1 MSAVLTLLKLSN
13 LLDSKHP
20 LDAFVSN
27 LRVTAINLRGG
38 RPAWSTAV
46 GLGPIP
52 YRFAG
57 SNPAPRI
64 SFSPQVRASN
74 HRCVHQQAHRR
85 LDCYLRGWPRES
97 GDLMT
102 NDTTDKQDD
111 EEEDWMD
118 YANAGFGET
127 DYSLWDEQPA
137 EEQKEEKEPDFDL
150 NSSPNQLGTHMEEI
164 PRAPSPAGHKHL
176 VRIGTCDPCL
186 GRLGGKKRFEQTI
199 TESGVELRANVVRRD
214 SHLEAARSEI
224 PLCPFCENL
233 YEEANLLADII
244 HDAIQPYQATRLQ
257 LGARIPK
264 DQIDGEEEIRKRFG
278 AGGSDALKSGLVTEI
293 ARNLNDRME
302 GKKLVNDKPQILAL
316 IDVLTL
322 TVELDIRAHYLYG
335 RYKKLERGIPQTR
348 WPCRACKGRGCE
360 KCDKTG
366 LQYKKSV
373 QDLIGNPLL
382 RQFEAKEHAFHG
394 MGREDIDVRCMGQGR
409 PFVIEMK
416 EPKIRTVDLQAAQ
429 KSIND
434 AAEGSV
440 IITSLR
446 DSNRSEVVRV
456 KDTPAEKSYT
466 IRFRVVPL
474 SEAEHAVLT
483 APVDLTHVDVQD
495 RGGKG
500 RKNQKR
506 RNRRGDRKND
516 HKKPLP
522 AVIEV
527 VEGPSE
533 EELKALKKA
542 ELVEKAEALGLTK
555 SGTKGDLIERIMSA
569 GPPPAVNFE
578 LPTREFIEETINKL
592 AGVKLAQRTPERV
605 AHRRADLIRRRTVF
619 ETSEP
624 LIEVM
629 DDGVMEVEFTLR
641 CESGTYVKETIHGD
655 AGRTQPSL
663 SSLIKAKCD
672 VLWLDVGDIH
682 AD

>member
-1 MSAVLTLLKLSN
+1 MNRRGAGPFAVFGVGPENAVILMS
-13 LLDSKHP
+13 
-20 LDAFVSN
+20 
-27 LRVTAINLRGG
+27 
-38 RPAWSTAV
+38 
-46 GLGPIP
+46 
-52 YRFAG
+52 
-57 SNPAPRI
+57 
-64 SFSPQVRASN
+64 
-74 HRCVHQQAHRR
+74 
-85 LDCYLRGWPRES
+85 
-97 GDLMT
+97 
-102 NDTTDKQDD
+102 NDTPDKPD
-111 EEEDWMD
+111 EDEDWMK

-127 DYSLWDEQPA
+127 DYSLWDDQPA
-137 EEQKEEKEPDFDL
+137 EQEEEAEEPDFDL
-150 NSSPNQLGTHMEEI
+150 NSTPNQLGTHMEEI

-176 VRIGTCDPCL
+176 VRIGTCDHCL
-186 GRLGGKKRFEQTI
+186 GRLGGKKRYEQTI
-199 TESGVELRANVVRRD
+199 AESGAEIRASVVQRD
-214 SHLEAARSEI
+214 SHLENARAEI

-233 YEEANLLADII
+233 YEEADLLADII
-244 HDAIQPYQATRLQ
+244 HDAIQPYEATRLQ

-264 DQIDGEEEIRKRFG
+264 DQIAAEEELRKRLG

-293 ARNLNDRME
+293 ARNLNDRLD

-335 RYKKLERGIPQTR
+335 RYQKLERGIPQTR

-360 KCDKTG
+360 KCEGTG

-382 RQFEAKEHAFHG
+382 GLFEAKEHAFHG
-394 MGREDIDVRCMGQGR
+394 MGREDIDVRCLGQGR

-416 EPKIRTVDLQAAQ
+416 EPKIRTVDLDAAMN
-429 KSIND
+429 SINEL
-434 AAEGSV
+434 AEGS
-440 IITSLR
+440 IKITGLR
-446 DSNRSEVVRV
+446 SSNRSEVVRV

-466 IRFRVVPL
+466 IRFRVMPL

-500 RKNQKR
+500 RKNPKR

-542 ELVEKAEALGLTK
+542 ELVEKAEALGLSK
-555 SGTKGDLIERIMSA
+555 SGTKGDLIERIMNA
-569 GPPPAVNFE
+569 GPPAPVMFD
-578 LPTREFIEETINKL
+578 LPEADFIKETIDKL
-592 AGVKLAQRTPERV
+592 AGVKLFQRTPERV
-605 AHRRADLIRRRTVF
+605 AHRRADLIRKRTVF
-619 ETSEP
+619 ETSKP
-624 LIEVM
+624 IIETM
-629 DDGVMEVEFTLR
+629 PDGVLEVEFTLR
-641 CESGTYVKETIHGD
+641 CESGTYVKETVHGD
-655 AGRTQPSL
+655 GGRTQPSL

-672 VLWLDVGDIH
+672 VMWLDVGDIH

>member
-1 MSAVLTLLKLSN
+1 MN
-13 LLDSKHP
+13 
-20 LDAFVSN
+20 
-27 LRVTAINLRGG
+27 RRGAG
-38 RPAWSTAV
+38 PTAV
-46 GLGPIP
+46 FGVGPENAVI
-52 YRFAG
+52 
-57 SNPAPRI
+57 
-64 SFSPQVRASN
+64 
-74 HRCVHQQAHRR
+74 
-85 LDCYLRGWPRES
+85 
-97 GDLMT
+97 LMS
-102 NDTTDKQDD
+102 NDTPDKPD
-111 EEEDWMD
+111 EDEDWMK

-127 DYSLWDEQPA
+127 DYSLWDDQPA
-137 EEQKEEKEPDFDL
+137 EQDEAEEEPDFDL
-150 NSSPNQLGTHMEEI
+150 NSTPNQLGTHMEEI

-176 VRIGTCDPCL
+176 VRIGTCDHCL
-186 GRLGGKKRFEQTI
+186 GRLGGKKRYEQTI
-199 TESGVELRANVVRRD
+199 AESGAEIRASVVQRD
-214 SHLEAARSEI
+214 SHLENARTEI

-233 YEEANLLADII
+233 YEEADLLADII
-244 HDAIQPYQATRLQ
+244 HDAIQPYEATRLQ

-264 DQIDGEEEIRKRFG
+264 DQIAAEEELRKRLG

-293 ARNLNDRME
+293 ARNLNDRLD

-335 RYKKLERGIPQTR
+335 RYQKLERGIPQTR

-360 KCDKTG
+360 KCEGTG

-382 RQFEAKEHAFHG
+382 GLFEAKEHAFHG
-394 MGREDIDVRCMGQGR
+394 MGREDIDVRCLGQGR

-416 EPKIRTVDLQAAQ
+416 EPKIRTVDLDAAM
-429 KSIND
+429 KSINEL
-434 AAEGSV
+434 AEGS
-440 IITSLR
+440 IKITGLR
-446 DSNRSEVVRV
+446 SSNRSEVVRV

-466 IRFRVVPL
+466 IRFRVIPL
-474 SEAEHAVLT
+474 SEAEHAMLT

-500 RKNQKR
+500 RKNPKR

-542 ELVEKAEALGLTK
+542 ELVEKAEALGLSK
-555 SGTKGDLIERIMSA
+555 SGTKGDLIERIMNA
-569 GPPPAVNFE
+569 GPPAPVMFD
-578 LPTREFIEETINKL
+578 LPEADFIKETIDKL
-592 AGVKLAQRTPERV
+592 AGVKLFQRTPERV
-605 AHRRADLIRRRTVF
+605 AHRRADLIRKRTVF
-619 ETSEP
+619 ETSKP
-624 LIEVM
+624 IIETM
-629 DDGVMEVEFTLR
+629 PDGVLEVEFTLR
-641 CESGTYVKETIHGD
+641 CESGTYVKETVHGD
-655 AGRTQPSL
+655 GGRTQPSL

-672 VLWLDVGDIH
+672 VMWLDVGDIH

>member
-1 MSAVLTLLKLSN
+1 MNRRGPGRIAVFGVGPENAVILMS
-13 LLDSKHP
+13 
-20 LDAFVSN
+20 
-27 LRVTAINLRGG
+27 
-38 RPAWSTAV
+38 
-46 GLGPIP
+46 
-52 YRFAG
+52 
-57 SNPAPRI
+57 
-64 SFSPQVRASN
+64 
-74 HRCVHQQAHRR
+74 
-85 LDCYLRGWPRES
+85 
-97 GDLMT
+97 
-102 NDTTDKQDD
+102 NDTPDKPD
-111 EEEDWMD
+111 EDEDWMK

-127 DYSLWDEQPA
+127 DYSLWDDQPA
-137 EEQKEEKEPDFDL
+137 EQNEVEQEPDFDL
-150 NSSPNQLGTHMEEI
+150 NSTPNQLGTHMEEI

-176 VRIGTCDPCL
+176 VRIGTCDHCL
-186 GRLGGKKRFEQTI
+186 GRLGGKKRYEQTI
-199 TESGVELRANVVRRD
+199 AESGAEIRAGVVRRD
-214 SHLEAARSEI
+214 SHLENARTEI

-233 YEEANLLADII
+233 YEEADLLADII
-244 HDAIQPYQATRLQ
+244 YDAIQPYEATRLQ

-264 DQIDGEEEIRKRFG
+264 DQIAAEEELRKRLG

-293 ARNLNDRME
+293 ARNLNDRLD

-335 RYKKLERGIPQTR
+335 RYQKLERGIPQTR

-360 KCDKTG
+360 KCDGTG

-382 RQFEAKEHAFHG
+382 GLFEAKEHAFHG

-416 EPKIRTVDLQAAQ
+416 EPKTRTVDLDAAMN
-429 KSIND
+429 SINEL
-434 AAEGSV
+434 AEGS
-440 IITSLR
+440 INITGLR
-446 DSNRSEVVRV
+446 SSNRSEVVRV

-466 IRFRVVPL
+466 IRFRVMPL

-500 RKNQKR
+500 RKNPKR

-542 ELVEKAEALGLTK
+542 ELVEKAEALGLAK
-555 SGTKGDLIERIMSA
+555 SGTKGELIERIMSA
-569 GPPPAVNFE
+569 GPPAPVMFD
-578 LPTREFIEETINKL
+578 LPEAEFIKETIDKL
-592 AGVKLAQRTPERV
+592 AGVKLFQRTPERV
-605 AHRRADLIRRRTVF
+605 AHRRADLIRKRTVF
-619 ETSEP
+619 ETSKP
-624 LIEVM
+624 IIETM
-629 DDGVMEVEFTLR
+629 ADGVLEVEFTLR
-641 CESGTYVKETIHGD
+641 CESGTYVKETVHGD
-655 AGRTQPSL
+655 GGRTQPSL

-672 VLWLDVGDIH
+672 VMWLDVGDIH

>member
-1 MSAVLTLLKLSN
+1 MNRRGAAPFAVFGVGPENAVILMS
-13 LLDSKHP
+13 
-20 LDAFVSN
+20 
-27 LRVTAINLRGG
+27 
-38 RPAWSTAV
+38 
-46 GLGPIP
+46 
-52 YRFAG
+52 
-57 SNPAPRI
+57 
-64 SFSPQVRASN
+64 
-74 HRCVHQQAHRR
+74 
-85 LDCYLRGWPRES
+85 
-97 GDLMT
+97 
-102 NDTTDKQDD
+102 NDTPDKPD
-111 EEEDWMD
+111 EDEDWMK

-127 DYSLWDEQPA
+127 DYSLWDDQPA
-137 EEQKEEKEPDFDL
+137 EQNEVEQEPDFDL
-150 NSSPNQLGTHMEEI
+150 NSTPNQLGTHMEEI

-176 VRIGTCDPCL
+176 VRIGTCDHCL
-186 GRLGGKKRFEQTI
+186 GRLGGKKRYEQTI
-199 TESGVELRANVVRRD
+199 AESGAEIRAGVVRRD
-214 SHLEAARSEI
+214 SHLENARTEI

-233 YEEANLLADII
+233 YEEADLLADII
-244 HDAIQPYQATRLQ
+244 YDAIQPYEATRLQ

-264 DQIDGEEEIRKRFG
+264 DQIAAEEELRKRLG

-293 ARNLNDRME
+293 ARNLNDRLD

-335 RYKKLERGIPQTR
+335 RYQKLERGIPQTR

-360 KCDKTG
+360 KCDGTG

-382 RQFEAKEHAFHG
+382 GLFEAKEHAFHG

-416 EPKIRTVDLQAAQ
+416 EPKTRTVDLDAAMN
-429 KSIND
+429 SINEL
-434 AAEGSV
+434 AEGS
-440 IITSLR
+440 INITGLR
-446 DSNRSEVVRV
+446 SSNRSEVVRV

-466 IRFRVVPL
+466 IRFRVMPL

-483 APVDLTHVDVQD
+483 APVDLTHVEVQD

-500 RKNQKR
+500 RKNPKR

-542 ELVEKAEALGLTK
+542 ELVEKAEALGLAK
-555 SGTKGDLIERIMSA
+555 SGTKGELIERIMSA
-569 GPPPAVNFE
+569 GPPAPVMFD
-578 LPTREFIEETINKL
+578 LPEAEFIKETIDKL
-592 AGVKLAQRTPERV
+592 AGVKLFQRTPERV
-605 AHRRADLIRRRTVF
+605 AHRRADLIRKRTVF
-619 ETSEP
+619 ETSKP
-624 LIEVM
+624 IIETM
-629 DDGVMEVEFTLR
+629 ADGVLEVEFTLR
-641 CESGTYVKETIHGD
+641 CESGTYVKETVHGD
-655 AGRTQPSL
+655 GGRTQPSL

-672 VLWLDVGDIH
+672 VMWLDVGDIH

>member
-1 MSAVLTLLKLSN
+1 MN
-13 LLDSKHP
+13 
-20 LDAFVSN
+20 
-27 LRVTAINLRGG
+27 RRGAG
-38 RPAWSTAV
+38 PTAV
-46 GLGPIP
+46 FGVGPENAVI
-52 YRFAG
+52 
-57 SNPAPRI
+57 
-64 SFSPQVRASN
+64 
-74 HRCVHQQAHRR
+74 
-85 LDCYLRGWPRES
+85 
-97 GDLMT
+97 LMS
-102 NDTTDKQDD
+102 NDTPDKPD
-111 EEEDWMD
+111 EDEDWMK

-127 DYSLWDEQPA
+127 DYSLWDDEPA
-137 EEQKEEKEPDFDL
+137 EQDEAEEEPDFDL
-150 NSSPNQLGTHMEEI
+150 NSTPNQLGTHMEEI

-176 VRIGTCDPCL
+176 VRIGTCDHCL
-186 GRLGGKKRFEQTI
+186 GRLGGKKRYEQTI
-199 TESGVELRANVVRRD
+199 AESGAEIRASVVQRD
-214 SHLEAARSEI
+214 SHLENARTEI

-233 YEEANLLADII
+233 YEEADLLADII
-244 HDAIQPYQATRLQ
+244 HDAIQPYEATRLQ

-264 DQIDGEEEIRKRFG
+264 DQIAAEEELRKRLG

-293 ARNLNDRME
+293 ARNLNDRLD

-335 RYKKLERGIPQTR
+335 RYQKLERGIPQTR

-360 KCDKTG
+360 KCEGTG

-382 RQFEAKEHAFHG
+382 GLFEAKEHAFHG
-394 MGREDIDVRCMGQGR
+394 MGREDIDVRCLGQGR

-416 EPKIRTVDLQAAQ
+416 EPKIRTVDLDAAMN
-429 KSIND
+429 SINEL
-434 AAEGSV
+434 AEGS
-440 IITSLR
+440 IKITGLR
-446 DSNRSEVVRV
+446 SSNRSEVVRV

-466 IRFRVVPL
+466 IRFRVMPL

-500 RKNQKR
+500 RKNPKR

-533 EELKALKKA
+533 EELKAFKKA
-542 ELVEKAEALGLTK
+542 ELVEKAEALGLVK
-555 SGTKGDLIERIMSA
+555 SGTKGDLIERIMNA
-569 GPPPAVNFE
+569 GPPAPVMFD
-578 LPTREFIEETINKL
+578 LPEADFIKETIDKL
-592 AGVKLAQRTPERV
+592 AGVKLFQRTPERV
-605 AHRRADLIRRRTVF
+605 AHRRADLIRKRTVF
-619 ETSEP
+619 ETSKP
-624 LIEVM
+624 IIETM
-629 DDGVMEVEFTLR
+629 PDGVLEVEFTLR
-641 CESGTYVKETIHGD
+641 CESGTYVKETVHGD
-655 AGRTQPSL
+655 GGRTQPSL

-672 VLWLDVGDIH
+672 VMWLDVGDIH

>member
-1 MSAVLTLLKLSN
+1 MN
-13 LLDSKHP
+13 
-20 LDAFVSN
+20 
-27 LRVTAINLRGG
+27 RRGAG
-38 RPAWSTAV
+38 PTAV
-46 GLGPIP
+46 FGVGPENAVI
-52 YRFAG
+52 
-57 SNPAPRI
+57 
-64 SFSPQVRASN
+64 
-74 HRCVHQQAHRR
+74 
-85 LDCYLRGWPRES
+85 
-97 GDLMT
+97 LMS
-102 NDTTDKQDD
+102 NDTPDKPD
-111 EEEDWMD
+111 EDEDWMK

-127 DYSLWDEQPA
+127 DYSLWDDQPTEQDEA
-137 EEQKEEKEPDFDL
+137 EEEPDFDL
-150 NSSPNQLGTHMEEI
+150 NSTPNQLGTHMEEI

-176 VRIGTCDPCL
+176 VRIGTCDHCL
-186 GRLGGKKRFEQTI
+186 GRLGGKKRYEQTI
-199 TESGVELRANVVRRD
+199 AESGAEIRASVVQRD
-214 SHLEAARSEI
+214 SHLENARTEI

-233 YEEANLLADII
+233 YEEADLLADII
-244 HDAIQPYQATRLQ
+244 HDAIQPYEATRLQ

-264 DQIDGEEEIRKRFG
+264 DQIAAEEELRKRLG

-293 ARNLNDRME
+293 ARNLNDRLN

-335 RYKKLERGIPQTR
+335 RYQKLERGIPQTR

-360 KCDKTG
+360 KCEGTG

-382 RQFEAKEHAFHG
+382 GLFEAKEHAFHG
-394 MGREDIDVRCMGQGR
+394 MGREDIDVRCLGQGR

-416 EPKIRTVDLQAAQ
+416 EPKIRTVDLDAAMN
-429 KSIND
+429 SINEL
-434 AAEGSV
+434 AEGS
-440 IITSLR
+440 IKITGLR
-446 DSNRSEVVRV
+446 SSNRSEVVRV

-466 IRFRVVPL
+466 IRFRVMPL

-500 RKNQKR
+500 RKNPKR

-542 ELVEKAEALGLTK
+542 ELVEKAEALGLVK

-569 GPPPAVNFE
+569 GPPAPVMFD
-578 LPTREFIEETINKL
+578 LPKADFIKETIDKL
-592 AGVKLAQRTPERV
+592 AGVKLFQRTPERV
-605 AHRRADLIRRRTVF
+605 AHRRADLIRKRTVF
-619 ETSEP
+619 ETSKP
-624 LIEVM
+624 IIETM
-629 DDGVMEVEFTLR
+629 PDGVLEVEFTLR
-641 CESGTYVKETIHGD
+641 CESGTYVKETVHGD
-655 AGRTQPSL
+655 GGRTQPSL

-672 VLWLDVGDIH
+672 VMWLDVGDIH

>member
-1 MSAVLTLLKLSN
+1 
-13 LLDSKHP
+13 
-20 LDAFVSN
+20 
-27 LRVTAINLRGG
+27 
-38 RPAWSTAV
+38 
-46 GLGPIP
+46 
-52 YRFAG
+52 
-57 SNPAPRI
+57 
-64 SFSPQVRASN
+64 
-74 HRCVHQQAHRR
+74 
-85 LDCYLRGWPRES
+85 
-97 GDLMT
+97 MT
-102 NDTTDKQDD
+102 DNTPEKKD
-111 EEEDWMD
+111 EDEEDWMN

-127 DYSLWDEQPA
+127 DYSLWDDQPA
-137 EEQKEEKEPDFDL
+137 EAVEKVDEDPDFDL
-150 NSSPNQLGTHMEEI
+150 NSSPDQLGTHMEEI

-176 VRIGTCDPCL
+176 VRTGTCDPCL
-186 GRLGGKKRFEQTI
+186 GRLGGKKRYEQTI
-199 TESGVELRANVVRRD
+199 AESGAEIRASVVQRD
-214 SHLEAARSEI
+214 SHLENARTEI

-244 HDAIQPYQATRLQ
+244 HDAIQPYEATRLQ

-264 DQIDGEEEIRKRFG
+264 DQITAEEELRKRFG

-335 RYKKLERGIPQTR
+335 RYQKLERGIPQTR

-360 KCDKTG
+360 KCEGTG

-382 RQFEAKEHAFHG
+382 GLFEAKEHAFHG
-394 MGREDIDVRCMGQGR
+394 MGREDIDVRCMGQ
-409 PFVIEMK
+409 
-416 EPKIRTVDLQAAQ
+416 PKVRTVDVEAAMQ
-429 KSIND
+429 MINE
-434 AAEGSV
+434 AAEGS
-440 IITSLR
+440 INITGLR
-446 DSNRSEVVRV
+446 ASNRSEVVRV

-466 IRFRVVPL
+466 IRFRVMPL

-483 APVDLTHVDVQD
+483 APVDLTHVDVQE

-500 RKNQKR
+500 KKNPKR

-533 EELKALKKA
+533 DELKALKKA
-542 ELVEKAEALGLTK
+542 ELIEKAEALGLAK
-555 SGTKGDLIERIMSA
+555 SGTKSDLIERIMNA
-569 GPPPAVNFE
+569 GPPAPVLFDV
-578 LPTREFIEETINKL
+578 PTGEFIKETIEKL
-592 AGVKLAQRTPERV
+592 AGVKLFQRTPERV
-605 AHRRADLIRRRTVF
+605 AHRRADLIRKRTVF
-619 ETSEP
+619 ETSKP
-624 LIEVM
+624 LIETM

-641 CESGTYVKETIHGD
+641 CESGTYVKETVHGD
-655 AGRTQPSL
+655 GGRTQPSL

>member
-1 MSAVLTLLKLSN
+1 MN
-13 LLDSKHP
+13 
-20 LDAFVSN
+20 
-27 LRVTAINLRGG
+27 RRGAG
-38 RPAWSTAV
+38 PTAV
-46 GLGPIP
+46 FGVGPENAVI
-52 YRFAG
+52 
-57 SNPAPRI
+57 
-64 SFSPQVRASN
+64 
-74 HRCVHQQAHRR
+74 
-85 LDCYLRGWPRES
+85 
-97 GDLMT
+97 LMS
-102 NDTTDKQDD
+102 NDTPDKPD
-111 EEEDWMD
+111 EDEDWMK

-127 DYSLWDEQPA
+127 DYSLWDDQPA
-137 EEQKEEKEPDFDL
+137 EQDEAEEEPDFDL
-150 NSSPNQLGTHMEEI
+150 NSTPNQLGTHMEEI

-176 VRIGTCDPCL
+176 VRIGTCDHCL
-186 GRLGGKKRFEQTI
+186 GRLGGKKRYEQTI
-199 TESGVELRANVVRRD
+199 AESGAEIRASVVQRD
-214 SHLEAARSEI
+214 SHLENARTEI

-233 YEEANLLADII
+233 YEEADLLADII
-244 HDAIQPYQATRLQ
+244 HDAIQPYEATRLQ

-264 DQIDGEEEIRKRFG
+264 DQIAAEEELRKRLG

-293 ARNLNDRME
+293 ARNLNDRLD

-335 RYKKLERGIPQTR
+335 RYQKLERGIPQTR

-360 KCDKTG
+360 KCEGTG

-382 RQFEAKEHAFHG
+382 GLFEAKEHAFHG
-394 MGREDIDVRCMGQGR
+394 MGREDIDVRCLGQGR

-416 EPKIRTVDLQAAQ
+416 EPKIRTVDLDAAM
-429 KSIND
+429 KSINEL
-434 AAEGSV
+434 AEGS
-440 IITSLR
+440 IKITGLR
-446 DSNRSEVVRV
+446 SSNRSEVVRV

-466 IRFRVVPL
+466 IRFRVIPL

-500 RKNQKR
+500 RKNPKR

-542 ELVEKAEALGLTK
+542 ELVERAEALGLSK
-555 SGTKGDLIERIMSA
+555 SGTKGDLIERIMNA
-569 GPPPAVNFE
+569 GPPAPVMFD
-578 LPTREFIEETINKL
+578 LPEADFIKETIDKL
-592 AGVKLAQRTPERV
+592 AGVKLFQRTPERV
-605 AHRRADLIRRRTVF
+605 AHRRADLIRKRTVF
-619 ETSEP
+619 ETSKP
-624 LIEVM
+624 IIETM
-629 DDGVMEVEFTLR
+629 PDGVLEVEFTLR
-641 CESGTYVKETIHGD
+641 CESGTYVKETVHGD
-655 AGRTQPSL
+655 GGRTQPSL

-672 VLWLDVGDIH
+672 VMWLDVGDIH

>member
-1 MSAVLTLLKLSN
+1 MNRIGPGRIAVFGVGPENAVILMS
-13 LLDSKHP
+13 
-20 LDAFVSN
+20 
-27 LRVTAINLRGG
+27 
-38 RPAWSTAV
+38 
-46 GLGPIP
+46 
-52 YRFAG
+52 
-57 SNPAPRI
+57 
-64 SFSPQVRASN
+64 
-74 HRCVHQQAHRR
+74 
-85 LDCYLRGWPRES
+85 
-97 GDLMT
+97 
-102 NDTTDKQDD
+102 NDTPDKPD
-111 EEEDWMD
+111 EDEDWMK

-127 DYSLWDEQPA
+127 DYSLWDDQPA
-137 EEQKEEKEPDFDL
+137 EQNEVEQEPDFDL
-150 NSSPNQLGTHMEEI
+150 NSTPNQLGTHMEEI

-176 VRIGTCDPCL
+176 VRIGTCDHCL
-186 GRLGGKKRFEQTI
+186 GRLGGKKRYEQTI
-199 TESGVELRANVVRRD
+199 AESGAEIRAGVVRRD
-214 SHLEAARSEI
+214 SHLENARTEI

-233 YEEANLLADII
+233 YEEADLLAEII
-244 HDAIQPYQATRLQ
+244 YDAIQPYEATRLQ

-264 DQIDGEEEIRKRFG
+264 DQIAAEEELRKRLG

-293 ARNLNDRME
+293 ARNLNDRLD

-335 RYKKLERGIPQTR
+335 RYQKLERGIPQTR

-360 KCDKTG
+360 KCDGTG

-382 RQFEAKEHAFHG
+382 GLFEAKEHAFHG

-416 EPKIRTVDLQAAQ
+416 EPKTRTVDLDAAMN
-429 KSIND
+429 SINEL
-434 AAEGSV
+434 AEGS
-440 IITSLR
+440 INITGLR
-446 DSNRSEVVRV
+446 SSNRSEVVRV

-466 IRFRVVPL
+466 IRFRVMPL

-500 RKNQKR
+500 RKNPKR

-542 ELVEKAEALGLTK
+542 ELVEKAEALGLAK
-555 SGTKGDLIERIMSA
+555 SGTKGELIERIMSA
-569 GPPPAVNFE
+569 GPPAPVMFD
-578 LPTREFIEETINKL
+578 LPEAEFIKETIDKL
-592 AGVKLAQRTPERV
+592 AGVKLFQRTPERV
-605 AHRRADLIRRRTVF
+605 AHRRADLIRKRTVF
-619 ETSEP
+619 ETSKP
-624 LIEVM
+624 IIETM
-629 DDGVMEVEFTLR
+629 ADGVLEVEFTLR
-641 CESGTYVKETIHGD
+641 CESGTYVKETVHGD
-655 AGRTQPSL
+655 GGRTQPSL

-672 VLWLDVGDIH
+672 VMWLDVGDIH

>member
-1 MSAVLTLLKLSN
+1 MNRRGPGPFAVFGVGPENAVILMS
-13 LLDSKHP
+13 
-20 LDAFVSN
+20 
-27 LRVTAINLRGG
+27 
-38 RPAWSTAV
+38 
-46 GLGPIP
+46 
-52 YRFAG
+52 
-57 SNPAPRI
+57 
-64 SFSPQVRASN
+64 
-74 HRCVHQQAHRR
+74 
-85 LDCYLRGWPRES
+85 
-97 GDLMT
+97 
-102 NDTTDKQDD
+102 NDTPDKPD
-111 EEEDWMD
+111 EDEDWMK

-127 DYSLWDEQPA
+127 DYSLWDDQPA
-137 EEQKEEKEPDFDL
+137 EQEEEAEEPDFDL
-150 NSSPNQLGTHMEEI
+150 NSTPNQLGTHMEEI

-176 VRIGTCDPCL
+176 VRIGTCDHCL
-186 GRLGGKKRFEQTI
+186 GRLGGKKRYEQTI
-199 TESGVELRANVVRRD
+199 AESGAEIRASVVQRD
-214 SHLEAARSEI
+214 SHLENARTEI

-233 YEEANLLADII
+233 YEEADLLADII
-244 HDAIQPYQATRLQ
+244 HDAIQPYEATRLQ

-264 DQIDGEEEIRKRFG
+264 DQIAAEEELRKRLG

-293 ARNLNDRME
+293 ARNLNDRLN

-335 RYKKLERGIPQTR
+335 RYQKLERGIPQTR

-360 KCDKTG
+360 KCDGTG

-382 RQFEAKEHAFHG
+382 GLFEAKEHAFHG

-416 EPKIRTVDLQAAQ
+416 EPKTRTVDLDAAMN
-429 KSIND
+429 SINEL
-434 AAEGSV
+434 AEGS
-440 IITSLR
+440 INITGLR
-446 DSNRSEVVRV
+446 SSNRSEVVRV

-466 IRFRVVPL
+466 IRFRVMPL

-500 RKNQKR
+500 RKNPKR

-542 ELVEKAEALGLTK
+542 ELVEKAEALGLAK
-555 SGTKGDLIERIMSA
+555 SGTKGELIERIMSA
-569 GPPPAVNFE
+569 GPPAPVMFD
-578 LPTREFIEETINKL
+578 LPEAEFIKETIDKL
-592 AGVKLAQRTPERV
+592 AGVKLFQRTPERV
-605 AHRRADLIRRRTVF
+605 AHRRADLIRKRTVF
-619 ETSEP
+619 ETSKP
-624 LIEVM
+624 IIETM
-629 DDGVMEVEFTLR
+629 ADGVLEVEFTLR
-641 CESGTYVKETIHGD
+641 CESGTYVKETVHGD
-655 AGRTQPSL
+655 GGRTQPSL

-672 VLWLDVGDIH
+672 VMWLDVGDIH

>member
-1 MSAVLTLLKLSN
+1 MS
-13 LLDSKHP
+13 
-20 LDAFVSN
+20 
-27 LRVTAINLRGG
+27 
-38 RPAWSTAV
+38 
-46 GLGPIP
+46 
-52 YRFAG
+52 
-57 SNPAPRI
+57 
-64 SFSPQVRASN
+64 
-74 HRCVHQQAHRR
+74 
-85 LDCYLRGWPRES
+85 
-97 GDLMT
+97 
-102 NDTTDKQDD
+102 NDTPDKPD
-111 EEEDWMD
+111 EDEDWMK

-127 DYSLWDEQPA
+127 DYSLWDDQPA
-137 EEQKEEKEPDFDL
+137 EQDEAEEEPDFDL
-150 NSSPNQLGTHMEEI
+150 NSTPNQLGTHMEEI

-176 VRIGTCDPCL
+176 VRIGTCDHCL
-186 GRLGGKKRFEQTI
+186 GRLGGKKRYEQTI
-199 TESGVELRANVVRRD
+199 AESGAEIRASVVRRD
-214 SHLEAARSEI
+214 SHLENARTEI

-233 YEEANLLADII
+233 YEEADLLADII
-244 HDAIQPYQATRLQ
+244 HDAIQPYEATRLQ

-264 DQIDGEEEIRKRFG
+264 DQIAAEEELRKRLG

-293 ARNLNDRME
+293 ARNLNDRLD

-335 RYKKLERGIPQTR
+335 RYQKLERGIPQTR

-360 KCDKTG
+360 KCEGTG

-382 RQFEAKEHAFHG
+382 GLFEAKEHAFHG
-394 MGREDIDVRCMGQGR
+394 MGREDIDVRCLGQGR

-416 EPKIRTVDLQAAQ
+416 EPKIRTVDLDAAMN
-429 KSIND
+429 SINEL
-434 AAEGSV
+434 AEGS
-440 IITSLR
+440 IKITGLR
-446 DSNRSEVVRV
+446 SSNRSEVVRV

-466 IRFRVVPL
+466 IRFRVMPL

-500 RKNQKR
+500 RKNPKR

-542 ELVEKAEALGLTK
+542 ELVEKAEALGLVK

-569 GPPPAVNFE
+569 GPPAPVMFD
-578 LPTREFIEETINKL
+578 LPKADFIKETIDKL
-592 AGVKLAQRTPERV
+592 AGVKLFQRTPERV
-605 AHRRADLIRRRTVF
+605 AHRRADLIRKRTVF
-619 ETSEP
+619 ETSKP
-624 LIEVM
+624 IIETM
-629 DDGVMEVEFTLR
+629 PDGVLEVEFTLR
-641 CESGTYVKETIHGD
+641 CESGTYVKETVHGD
-655 AGRTQPSL
+655 GGRTQPSL

-672 VLWLDVGDIH
+672 VMWLDVGDIH

>member
-1 MSAVLTLLKLSN
+1 MK
-13 LLDSKHP
+13 
-20 LDAFVSN
+20 
-27 LRVTAINLRGG
+27 
-38 RPAWSTAV
+38 
-46 GLGPIP
+46 
-52 YRFAG
+52 
-57 SNPAPRI
+57 
-64 SFSPQVRASN
+64 
-74 HRCVHQQAHRR
+74 
-85 LDCYLRGWPRES
+85 
-97 GDLMT
+97 
-102 NDTTDKQDD
+102 
-111 EEEDWMD
+111 

-127 DYSLWDEQPA
+127 DYSLWDDQPA
-137 EEQKEEKEPDFDL
+137 EQDEAEEEPDFDL
-150 NSSPNQLGTHMEEI
+150 NSTPNQLGTHMEEI

-176 VRIGTCDPCL
+176 VRIGTCDHCL
-186 GRLGGKKRFEQTI
+186 GRLGGKKRYEQTI
-199 TESGVELRANVVRRD
+199 AESGAEIRASVVQRD
-214 SHLEAARSEI
+214 SHLENARTEI

-233 YEEANLLADII
+233 YEEADLLADII
-244 HDAIQPYQATRLQ
+244 HDAIQPYEATRLQ

-264 DQIDGEEEIRKRFG
+264 DQIAAEEELRKRLG

-293 ARNLNDRME
+293 ARNLNDRLN

-335 RYKKLERGIPQTR
+335 RYQKLERGIPQTR

-360 KCDKTG
+360 KCEGTG
-366 LQYKKSV
+366 LQYNKSV

-382 RQFEAKEHAFHG
+382 GLFEAKEHAFHG
-394 MGREDIDVRCMGQGR
+394 MGREDIDVRCLGQGR

-416 EPKIRTVDLQAAQ
+416 EPKIRTVDLDAAMN
-429 KSIND
+429 SINEL
-434 AAEGSV
+434 AEGS
-440 IITSLR
+440 IKITGLR
-446 DSNRSEVVRV
+446 SSNRSEVVRV

-466 IRFRVVPL
+466 IRFRVMPL

-500 RKNQKR
+500 RKNPKR

-542 ELVEKAEALGLTK
+542 ELVEKAEALGLVK

-569 GPPPAVNFE
+569 GPPAPVMFD
-578 LPTREFIEETINKL
+578 LPEADIIKETIDKL
-592 AGVKLAQRTPERV
+592 AGVKLFQRTPERV
-605 AHRRADLIRRRTVF
+605 AHRRADLIRKRTVF
-619 ETSEP
+619 ETSKP
-624 LIEVM
+624 TIETM
-629 DDGVMEVEFTLR
+629 PDGVLEVEFTLR
-641 CESGTYVKETIHGD
+641 CESGTYVKETVHGD
-655 AGRTQPSL
+655 GGRTQPSL

-672 VLWLDVGDIH
+672 VMWLDVGDIH